1 MVSWSH
7 SGAGATAAVRWNLR
21 DLREYNRQPT
31 DSEVAEALEISAEQ
45 WQEIKLAW
53 VNRAPA

>member
-1 MVSWSH
+1 MVRIPRRWLALQQQSVNF
-7 SGAGATAAVRWNLR
+7 AGLAKQ
-21 DLREYNRQPT
+21 YNRQPT